1 MNEAVEEGPPPC
13 RDVDAKDAPF
23 IALTLHFNGRLWSG
37 DAELKAGLRAK
48 GFDRLFEP

>member
-1 MNEAVEEGPPPC
+1 MEARRLC

-23 IALTLHFNGRLWSG
+23 IALTLHLNGRLWSG

-48 GFDRLFEP
+48 GYDRFFEP